1 MNNSSIKKRLISGRA
16 RKHLHQSLLHIT
28 LAIISV
34 IVLFPFFYMVVT
46 SLKDI
51 GESYEPHFFPH
62 DATLDNYKT
71 VLLEQDAM
79 EILIYRALW
88 NTIITT
94 VPPVLIGLFTSSL
107 AAFAFAKMRFKGRKI
122 TFGIILFS
130 MMLPGVVTLIPS
142 YAIYDSLG
150 MVDTY
155 IPLIVPA
162 MFSSAG
168 TIFFMVQY
176 IRTLPNEVL
185 DAAKIDGLGPFQ
197 TFLRI
202 ILPLSKPALIAQVL
216 LGFIGGYNNFFG
228 AFLYLTSEEK
238 FTLQLYLNGFKS
250 TFGTD
255 WTVIM
260 AGAILSLIPIIV
272 LFIAAQKSF
281 IEGIVMGA
289 VKG

>member
-1 MNNSSIKKRLISGRA
+1 MVKRRISGKT
-16 RKHLHQSLLHIT
+16 RKTLTQVSLHFVLAVISL
-28 LAIISV
+28 V
-34 IVLFPFFYMVVT
+34 VLFPFLYMVVT

-51 GESYEPHFFPH
+51 SESYQTHFFPH
-62 DATLDNYKT
+62 QATLQNYVK
-71 VLLEQDAM
+71 VLFDKDAM
-79 EILIYRALW
+79 EISIFKAVW
-88 NTIITT
+88 NTLVTT
-94 VPPVLIGLFTSSL
+94 VPTVVIGLFTSSL
-107 AAFAFAKMRFKGRKI
+107 AAFAFAKMRFKNRKI

-142 YAIYDSLG
+142 YALYDALG

-155 IPLIVPA
+155 IPLIVPG
-162 MFSSAG
+162 MFTSAG

-176 IRTLPNEVL
+176 IRTLPNEVI
-185 DAAKIDGLGPFQ
+185 DAAKMDGLGHFGIF
-197 TFLRI
+197 TRI
-202 ILPLSKPALIAQVL
+202 ILPLSKPALIAQLL

-228 AFLYLTSEEK
+228 AFLYLSNESK

-260 AGAILSLIPIIV
+260 AGAVLSLIPIIA
-272 LFIAAQKSF
+272 LFIAAQRSF
-281 IEGIVMGA
+281 IKGIVMGA

>member
-1 MNNSSIKKRLISGRA
+1 MVKKSKMSGKTRRTLVQVSLHLTLIIV
-16 RKHLHQSLLHIT
+16 SL
-28 LAIISV
+28 V
-34 IVLFPFFYMVVT
+34 VLFPFLYMVVT

-51 GESYEPHFFPH
+51 GESYQTHFFPKEI
-62 DATLDNYKT
+62 TFKNYIT
-71 VLLEQDAM
+71 VLFDKDAM
-79 EILIYRALW
+79 EISIFKSLW
-88 NTIITT
+88 NTILVTI
-94 VPPVLIGLFTSSL
+94 PPLVIGLFTSTL
-107 AAFAFAKMRFKGRKI
+107 AAFAFAKLRFKNRKI

-142 YAIYDSLG
+142 YAIYDALG

-155 IPLIVPA
+155 VPLIVPG
-162 MFSSAG
+162 MFTSAG

-176 IRTLPNEVL
+176 IRTLPNEVI
-185 DAAKIDGLGPFQ
+185 DAAKMDGLSHFGIFM
-197 TFLRI
+197 RI
-202 ILPLSKPALIAQVL
+202 ILPLSKPALIAQLL

-228 AFLYLTSEEK
+228 AFLYLSTENL

-260 AGAILSLIPIIV
+260 AGAVVSLIPIII
-272 LFIAAQKSF
+272 LFISAQKSF
-281 IEGIVMGA
+281 IKGIVMGA

>member
-1 MNNSSIKKRLISGRA
+1 MVKAKWRLTGAARKQFKQAFLHLILALIS
-16 RKHLHQSLLHIT
+16 I
-28 LAIISV
+28 
-34 IVLFPFFYMVVT
+34 IVLFPFLYMVVT

-51 GESYEPHFFPH
+51 SESYQPQFFPNNL
-62 DATLDNYKT
+62 TFQNYLT
-71 VLLEQDAM
+71 VLFDQDAM
-79 EILIYRALW
+79 EISIFTAIW
-88 NTIITT
+88 NTLITT
-94 VPPVLIGLFTSSL
+94 VPTVVIGLFTSTL
-107 AAFAFAKMRFKGRKI
+107 AAFAFAKLKFKNEKF

-150 MVDTY
+150 LVDTF
-155 IPLIVPA
+155 IPLIVPG
-162 MFSSAG
+162 MFTSAG

-176 IRTLPNEVL
+176 IRTLPDEII
-185 DAAKIDGLGPFQ
+185 DAAKMDGLGPFL
-197 TFLRI
+197 TFLKI
-202 ILPLSKPALIAQVL
+202 ILPLSKPALVAQLL

-228 AFLYLTSEEK
+228 AFLYLISESR

-260 AGAILSLIPIIV
+260 AGAVLSLVPIIV
-272 LFIAAQKSF
+272 LFISAQKSF
-281 IEGIVMGA
+281 IKGIVMGA